1 MIKSYI
7 IECDFCKTIFEHE
20 YSHECSAACNYR
32 YNGFDCHSQKHFCES
47 CEDEAKIY
55 LDSTI
60 AETNENFHG
69 KALIRTSLGLNSYK
83 EIIPELSFL

>member
-20 YSHECSAACNYR
+20 YSHECAAVCNYR
-32 YNGFDCHSQKHFCES
+32 YNDCHSRSHKYFCS
-47 CEDEAKIY
+47 DCEDKAKIY
-55 LDSTI
+55 LDKTI
-60 AETNENFHG
+60 ERANDDFQG